1 MKERIIWIGNRESE
15 IMYSNLFYKSITMY
29 GTNKNGNISF
39 DNNSSKAITNFL
51 LDAINLELEQGPI
64 KLFFYS
70 NNIAERVISKAP
82 HLKEYT
88 INKYDSEFIKT
99 IENKTYANLWASNIM
114 PIINFTELFG
124 NECNYEQISQKFND
138 NDKFIIQENHSSGG
152 TGTYLLTKENAAKIS
167 QNLSKHK
174 CYKISPYYEKSFSI
188 NMHIIITDDYVSVL
202 PPSIQIIEN
211 INDRL
216 LYKGADFIAYKKI
229 PYEQQQN
236 ILKYAKKIGEALK
249 HTGYIG
255 ICGLDLLISE
265 NNIYFM
271 EINPRF
277 QASSILINRALKD
290 NNLPDLQTILYKIFT
305 SSFSTETLKKIE
317 NIKINY
323 STISFYQNSNLKY
336 NEYILKLLIKSS
348 NHIESIMVE
357 NETTTT
363 INEYMFRV
371 IFNTNISSLNFDG
384 SIFVYQNLLN
394 YSKYTTELY
403 KTNLNILK
411 CALLTQ
417 GVIVD
422 NTVKDF
428 YDNKNSIKKATFDAI
443 DITIDKSHVI
453 NCPIKTKFVELS
465 PFLIKNDNGT
475 VGLFYVDEFL
485 FEVEIAL
492 QEKLPVKYTK
502 NNINVHRIG
511 FLTTDRLR
519 IKHTSVCEFKR
530 KNKGCKFCHIT
541 SNFSN
546 DIPLEDIYETI
557 NYYIK
562 DVKFRHFLIGGP
574 SNTYENEY
582 YYISNIIKY
591 IRSASDKPIYIM
603 SIPPMDLS
611 YLREYHQL
619 GASEV
624 AFNIEIFDR
633 TLAKQIMPGKGE
645 IPLYQYEQALKL
657 SSKLFGVQNTRSMLI
672 IGLDSKDSFLNGVE
686 YLCQI
691 GVTPMISPF
700 RPMENTDLS
709 HMVPPN
715 IDYILEI
722 YDQAK
727 RICKKHSIEL
737 GPKCK
742 FCRNNTLT

>member
-1 MKERIIWIGNRESE
+1 MDERIIWVGNRESE
-15 IMYSNLFYKSITMY
+15 IMYSNLCSKSITKY

-39 DNNSSKAITNFL
+39 DNNSSKTITDFI
-51 LDAINLELEQGPI
+51 LDEINLELQSGPI

-88 INKYDSEFIKT
+88 INKYDGEFIKI
-99 IENKTYANLWASNIM
+99 IENKTYSNLWASNIM
-114 PIINFTELFG
+114 PIIDFTELFG
-124 NECNYEQISQKFND
+124 SECNYEHISRKFKGKE
-138 NDKFIIQENHSSGG
+138 KFIIQENHSSGG
-152 TGTYLLTKENAAKIS
+152 TGTYLLTKENSDEIS
-167 QNLSKHK
+167 RNFKNHK
-174 CYKISPYYEKSFSI
+174 CYKISPYCEKSFSI
-188 NMHIIITDDYVSVL
+188 NTHIIITNDYVSVL

-216 LYKGADFIAYKKI
+216 LYKGADFISYQKI
-229 PYEQQQN
+229 PFELQDN

-249 HTGYIG
+249 NTGFIG
-255 ICGLDLLISE
+255 ICGLDLLVSDNI
-265 NNIYFM
+265 IYFM

-277 QASSILINRALKD
+277 QASSILINRALKE
-290 NNLPDLQTILYKIFT
+290 NNLPDLQTIVYKIFT
-305 SSFSTETLKKIE
+305 SSFSVETLKIIE

-323 STISFYQNSNLKY
+323 STISFYQNGNPKY
-336 NEYILKLLIKSS
+336 NEYILKLLLKSS
-348 NHIESIMVE
+348 NHIETIMIE
-357 NETTTT
+357 NENTTT
-363 INEYMFRV
+363 INEYMFRT

-384 SIFVYQNLLN
+384 GIFVYQNLQN
-394 YSKYTTELY
+394 YSKYTNESY
-403 KTNLNILK
+403 ITNFNLLK

-422 NTVKDF
+422 DSVRTF
-428 YDNKNSIKKATFDAI
+428 YANKKSIKNATFDAI
-443 DITIDKSHVI
+443 DISIDKDYVI
-453 NCPIKTKFVELS
+453 NCPVKTKFVELS
-465 PFLIKNDNGT
+465 PFLIKNENGT
-475 VGLFYVDEFL
+475 IGLFYVNDFL

-492 QEKLPVKYTK
+492 QEQLPIRYTK

-541 SNFSN
+541 SNTSN
-546 DIPLEDIYETI
+546 DIPLIDIYETI
-557 NYYIK
+557 DYYIK
-562 DVKFRHFLIGGP
+562 DIKFRHFLIGGP

-591 IRSASDKPIYIM
+591 IRNISDRPIYIM
-603 SIPPMDLS
+603 SIPPIDLY
-611 YLREYHQL
+611 YLYEYYQL

-624 AFNIEIFDR
+624 AFNLEIFDR

-645 IPLYQYEQALKL
+645 IPLSQYERALRL
-657 SSKLFGVQNTRSMLI
+657 SSKLFGIENTRSMLI
-672 IGLDSKDSFLNGVE
+672 IGLDSKTSFLNGVE
-686 YLCQI
+686 YLCKI

-715 IDYILEI
+715 IDYIWEI
-722 YDQAK
+722 FDRAQK
-727 RICKKHSIEL
+727 ICKKHNIEL